1 MYNKVLVPLDGSD
14 LALSVL
20 PHVMGFAKGCAAEIL
35 LLRVVAPPGDG
46 TRALYQS
53 LRLEMPV
60 DPKPV
65 LVEGM
70 TAVQHPVYREQEMA
84 SLRVEAQRCLNRAR
98 VQLGEAGLEA
108 RTEVLFGRPAKK
120 IVDYALSEGVDLIAM
135 ATHGRSGFRRRFFG
149 SVTEKVMRTTKL
161 PILLITPPDPAK
173 VSQPPAAE
181 PEH

>member
-1 MYNKVLVPLDGSD
+1 VYNKVLVPLDGSD

-60 DPKPV
+60 DPQLE
-65 LVEGM
+65 LVEGR
-70 TAVQHPVYREQEMA
+70 TAVQHPIYREQEMA

-98 VQLGEAGLEA
+98 EQLGEAGLEA

-120 IVDYALSEGVDLIAM
+120 IVDYALSEGEI
-135 ATHGRSGFRRRFFG
+135 
-149 SVTEKVMRTTKL
+149 
-161 PILLITPPDPAK
+161 PILLITAPDPAK
-173 VSQPPAAE
+173 VSQPPAVE